1 MRKSLEF
8 SVDETGFKKI
18 ALDVHLFYWRD
29 NASHMHNFNE
39 EIILH
44 SSIVNKFIFELLI
57 K

>member
-18 ALDVHLFYWRD
+18 ALDVHLFYWQD

-39 EIILH
+39 EINFAFQYCKQIH
-44 SSIVNKFIFELLI
+44 F
-57 K
+57 